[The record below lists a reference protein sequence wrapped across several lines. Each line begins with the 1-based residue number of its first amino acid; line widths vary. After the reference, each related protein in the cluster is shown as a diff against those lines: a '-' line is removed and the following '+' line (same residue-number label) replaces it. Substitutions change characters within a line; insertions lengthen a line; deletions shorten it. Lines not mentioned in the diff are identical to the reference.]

1 MGTVMGII
9 IMIACALI
17 GAMIGIIVAGLTD

>member
-1 MGTVMGII
+1 MGTIMGII

-17 GAMIGIIVAGLTD
+17 GAMVGIIVAGLTD